1 MCFRLLVEEQLLLV
15 VLNEV
20 HIKRGTDIEI
30 VGINDVSIKT
40 TVMGIEM
47 FKKELD
53 EAMAGDTLGLL
64 LRGLRWH
71 QLNSGMVVAV
81 PGTVKHSK
89 KFLGCFYINI

>member
-71 QLNSGMVVAV
+71 QLHRGMVVAV
-81 PGTVKHSK
+81 PGTVKPSK
-89 KFLGCFYINI
+89 KFLGSFYI